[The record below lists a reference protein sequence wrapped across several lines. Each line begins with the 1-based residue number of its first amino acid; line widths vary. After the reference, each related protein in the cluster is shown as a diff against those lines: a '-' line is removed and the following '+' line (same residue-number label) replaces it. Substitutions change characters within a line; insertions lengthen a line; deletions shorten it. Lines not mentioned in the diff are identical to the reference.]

1 MNRKKICCRNAETI
15 YCLDEYLTK
24 KNRDYDY
31 LNVFSNFCLVYFHF
45 FSFRT
50 RDQAHQIKKVPEL
63 MWQIFF
69 LVLMDKRQMPFHFT
83 IIVISIITIKD
94 VVINFFVTLMIVTN
108 AHAHREQMTMTWH
121 DHQTIQ
127 NDKNYC
133 KIFDYQKKSYLPCSE
148 SMMIVSKRRK
158 KNWSLKPAIQSVSQV
173 N

>member
-1 MNRKKICCRNAETI
+1 MWETQRNE
-15 YCLDEYLTK
+15 L
-24 KNRDYDY
+24 
-31 LNVFSNFCLVYFHF
+31 
-45 FSFRT
+45 
-50 RDQAHQIKKVPEL
+50 KKVNEINPKRFVKPHFIIDDYYL
-63 MWQIFF
+63 HLWRRRWWWWWCDKFFF

-158 KNWSLKPAIQSVSQV
+158 KIE
-173 N
+173 